1 VITPT
6 SKSAAAVTGP
16 YQLFPGLS
24 AEEFAALKADIAA
37 RGVLVP
43 IEFDETGAVLDG
55 HHRLRAWAEL
65 RAEGV
70 RVAPYP
76 RVVRQLAGE
85 QEKKAHAVALN
96 LARRHLEPA
105 ERRELVSRLRAEGW
119 SLRRIA
125 GTLGVRRRFLG
136 ADIDPAAVTMARS
149 RLEAGK

>member
-1 VITPT
+1 MATVPADV
-6 SKSAAAVTGP
+6 AATGR
-16 YQLFPGLS
+16 YQLLPGLS
-24 AEEFAALKADIAA
+24 ADEFAALKADIAA

-85 QEKKAHAVALN
+85 QEKRAHAVALN
-96 LARRHLEPA
+96 LARRHLGPA